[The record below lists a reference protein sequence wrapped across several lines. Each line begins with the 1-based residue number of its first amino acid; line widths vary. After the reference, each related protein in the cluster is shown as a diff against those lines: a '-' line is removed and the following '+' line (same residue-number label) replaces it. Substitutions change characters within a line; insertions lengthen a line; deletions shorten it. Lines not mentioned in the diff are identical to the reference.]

1 MGMKRK
7 SIDPPTCGGRKAE
20 KCHRRTGDP
29 AGTVTGSIVGMW
41 RKAASAALAM
51 VLLLTTLGSTTA
63 HSVFAEDAVHGAPVE
78 QLETVTGG
86 DSETKKTSLTA
97 VDESFADDKW
107 ELILNQPALFHRM
120 TYTDRET
127 GLYVHYN
134 IFLPEKYDKASAY
147 PLVLF
152 LPDVTSTGTNP
163 ELPLVQG
170 IGGLVWTAKEW
181 QEHFPAIVVVPLY
194 REAILD
200 HVYGYTTTG
209 YVALTKNFVGFLCS
223 EYAVDSSRIYGTGQ
237 GMGCEALMSIASED
251 PGFFTACMFVSGQ
264 WDVNRLEA
272 LKDQKFICFAAEDD
286 RGAYRCSQ
294 RLMDRFAAQGV
305 GYAYSI
311 WNGDWEPYD
320 RTLSGIKLTV
330 SETGHYFVF
339 WRTGTIV
346 ADDEELKQAEKLMEK
361 ITMANPAV
369 HVASFNAA
377 YRCVAVMEWLF
388 SQAKVF
394 HDVVK

>member
-1 MGMKRK
+1 MKRENNFPPAGGGREWRTEHRLTGGLAGMGMRAV
-7 SIDPPTCGGRKAE
+7 SLFLALVLFLSVLSGTAGQPAFAE
-20 KCHRRTGDP
+20 
-29 AGTVTGSIVGMW
+29 
-41 RKAASAALAM
+41 SAAPEAP
-51 VLLLTTLGSTTA
+51 TEETA
-63 HSVFAEDAVHGAPVE
+63 AADGEQGA
-78 QLETVTGG
+78 
-86 DSETKKTSLTA
+86 SKKTSLTA
-97 VDESFADDKW
+97 VDDSFTEDKW
-107 ELILNQPALFHRM
+107 KLILNQPALFHRM

-127 GLYVHYN
+127 GLYIHYN
-134 IFLPEKYDKASAY
+134 IFLPEKYDRAAAY

-152 LPDVTSTGTNP
+152 LPDVTSTGTDP
-163 ELPLVQG
+163 DRPLVQG
-170 IGGLVWTAKEW
+170 IGGLVWTAPEW
-181 QEHFPAIVVVPLY
+181 QEKFPAIVVVPLY

-209 YVALTKNFVGFLCS
+209 YVELTRNFVDFLRS
-223 EYAVDSSRIYGTGQ
+223 EYPVDSSRIYGTGQ
-237 GMGCEALMSIASED
+237 GMGCEALMSIAAED
-251 PGFFTACMFVSGQ
+251 PDLFTACMFVSGQ

-272 LKDQKFICFAAEDD
+272 LKDQKFIFFTAEDD
-286 RGAYRCSQ
+286 RGAYRCAQ
-294 RLMDRFAAQGV
+294 RLMERFAEKGV

-346 ADDEELKQAEKLMEK
+346 ADVDEEKQAAGL
-361 ITMANPAV
+361 TMVNPAV

-394 HDVVK
+394 YDVVK

>member
-1 MGMKRK
+1 MGMIRENNCTPA
-7 SIDPPTCGGRKAE
+7 SGGWAKKTE
-20 KCHRRTGDP
+20 DRRPGVWTGM
-29 AGTVTGSIVGMW
+29 GM
-41 RKAASAALAM
+41 RAASFFLAL
-51 VLLLTTLGSTTA
+51 VLLLTALSGMCGEPALAENTA
-63 HSVFAEDAVHGAPVE
+63 PEASSE
-78 QLETVTGG
+78 QTAAASGEQSNV
-86 DSETKKTSLTA
+86 KKTSLTA
-97 VDESFADDKW
+97 VDDSFADDKW
-107 ELILNQPALFHRM
+107 KLILNQPALFHRM

-127 GLYVHYN
+127 GLYIHYN

-152 LPDVTSTGTNP
+152 LPDVTSVGTDP
-163 ELPLVQG
+163 DRPLVQG

-181 QEHFPAIVVVPLY
+181 QEQFPAIVVVPLY

-209 YVALTKNFVGFLCS
+209 YVELTRNFVDFLRG

-237 GMGCEALMSIASED
+237 GMGCEALMSIAAED
-251 PGFFTACMFVSGQ
+251 PDLFTACMFVSGQ

-272 LKDQKFICFAAEDD
+272 LKDQKFIFFTAEDD
-286 RGAYRCSQ
+286 RGAYRCAQ
-294 RLMDRFAAQGV
+294 KLMERFAEKGI
-305 GYAYSI
+305 GYAYSV

-320 RTLSGIKLTV
+320 RTISGIKLTV
-330 SETGHYFVF
+330 SDTGHYFVF
-339 WRTGTIV
+339 WRTGTIEP
-346 ADDEELKQAEKLMEK
+346 DNDETKQAAGL
-361 ITMANPAV
+361 TMVNPAV

-394 HDVVK
+394 YDVVK

>member
-1 MGMKRK
+1 MKRK
-7 SIDPPTCGGRKAE
+7 CIDPPACGGRRAE
-20 KCHRRTGDP
+20 ISHRSADDP
-29 AGTVTGSIVGMW
+29 SGMGIGPVPVRW
-41 RKAASAALAM
+41 RKAVSAALAM
-51 VLLLTTLGSTTA
+51 VLLLTSLSGTTA

-78 QLETVTGG
+78 QPENETAE
-86 DSETKKTSLTA
+86 DSESEKTSLTA
-97 VDESFADDKW
+97 VDDSFADDKW

-134 IFLPEKYDKASAY
+134 IFLPEKYDKAAAY

-152 LPDVTSTGTNP
+152 LPDLTSTGTNP

-170 IGGLVWTAKEW
+170 IGGLVWTAKAW
-181 QEHFPAIVVVPLY
+181 QEQFPAIVVVPLY

-209 YVALTKNFVGFLCS
+209 YVELTKNLVGFLCS
-223 EYAVDSSRIYGTGQ
+223 KYAVDSSRIYGTGQ
-237 GMGCEALMSIASED
+237 GMGCEALMSIAAED

-272 LKDQKFICFAAEDD
+272 LKDQKFIFFTAEDD
-286 RGAYRCSQ
+286 RGAYRCAQ

-311 WNGDWEPYD
+311 WNGDWEPHD

-346 ADDEELKQAEKLMEK
+346 ADNEELKQAEKLMEK
-361 ITMANPAV
+361 MTMSNPAV

>member
-1 MGMKRK
+1 MKRESKFSPAGGGREWRTEHRLAGSPAGMGMR
-7 SIDPPTCGGRKAE
+7 
-20 KCHRRTGDP
+20 
-29 AGTVTGSIVGMW
+29 
-41 RKAASAALAM
+41 AASFFLAL
-51 VLLLTTLGSTTA
+51 VLLLSVLGGRSGQPA
-63 HSVFAEDAVHGAPVE
+63 FAESAAPEAAAEETAAVDGEQGA
-78 QLETVTGG
+78 
-86 DSETKKTSLTA
+86 SKKTSLTA
-97 VDESFADDKW
+97 VDDSFTEDKW
-107 ELILNQPALFHRM
+107 KLILNQPALFHQM

-134 IFLPEKYDKASAY
+134 IFLPEKYDKAAAY

-152 LPDVTSTGTNP
+152 LPDVTSTGEDP
-163 ELPLVQG
+163 DLPLVQG

-181 QEHFPAIVVVPLY
+181 QEQFPAIVVVPLY

-209 YVALTKNFVGFLCS
+209 YVELTRNFVDFLRRD
-223 EYAVDSSRIYGTGQ
+223 YAVDSSRIYGTGQ
-237 GMGCEALMSIASED
+237 GMGCEALMSIAAED
-251 PGFFTACMFVSGQ
+251 PDLFTACMFVSGQ
-264 WDVNRLEA
+264 WDVNRLES
-272 LKDQKFICFAAEDD
+272 LKDQKFIFFTAEDD
-286 RGAYRCSQ
+286 RGAYRFAQ
-294 RLMDRFAAQGV
+294 RLMDRFAEKGV

-330 SETGHYFVF
+330 SDTGHYFVF
-339 WRTGTIV
+339 WRSGTIV
-346 ADDEELKQAEKLMEK
+346 ADSDEAKQAAGL
-361 ITMANPAV
+361 TMVNPAV

-394 HDVVK
+394 YDVVK

>member
-1 MGMKRK
+1 MKRESKFSPAGGGREWRTEHRLTGSMAGMGMRAAALFLALVLFL
-7 SIDPPTCGGRKAE
+7 SVLSGTAGQPAFAE
-20 KCHRRTGDP
+20 
-29 AGTVTGSIVGMW
+29 
-41 RKAASAALAM
+41 SAAPEAP
-51 VLLLTTLGSTTA
+51 TEETA
-63 HSVFAEDAVHGAPVE
+63 AADGDQGA
-78 QLETVTGG
+78 
-86 DSETKKTSLTA
+86 SKKTSLTA
-97 VDESFADDKW
+97 VDDSFTEDKW
-107 ELILNQPALFHRM
+107 KLILNQPALFHRM

-127 GLYVHYN
+127 GLYIHYN
-134 IFLPEKYDKASAY
+134 IFLPEKYDRAAAY

-152 LPDVTSTGTNP
+152 LPDVTSTGTDP
-163 ELPLVQG
+163 DRPLVQG
-170 IGGLVWTAKEW
+170 IGGLVWTTPEW
-181 QEHFPAIVVVPLY
+181 QEKFPAIVVVPLY

-209 YVALTKNFVGFLCS
+209 YVELTKNFVDFLRS
-223 EYAVDSSRIYGTGQ
+223 EYPVDSSRIYGTGQ

-251 PGFFTACMFVSGQ
+251 PDLFTACMFVSGQ

-272 LKDQKFICFAAEDD
+272 LKDQKFIFFTAEDD
-286 RGAYRCSQ
+286 RGAYRCAQ
-294 RLMDRFAAQGV
+294 RLMERFAEKGV

-320 RTLSGIKLTV
+320 RTISGIKLTV

-339 WRTGTIV
+339 WRTGTIEP
-346 ADDEELKQAEKLMEK
+346 DSDEVKQAAGL
-361 ITMANPAV
+361 TMVNPAV

-394 HDVVK
+394 YDVVK

>member
-1 MGMKRK
+1 MV
-7 SIDPPTCGGRKAE
+7 PGR
-20 KCHRRTGDP
+20 
-29 AGTVTGSIVGMW
+29 W
-41 RKAASAALAM
+41 RKAVSAALAM
-51 VLLLTTLGSTTA
+51 VLLLTSLSSTTGY
-63 HSVFAEDAVHGAPVE
+63 SVFAEDAVRDASVE
-78 QLETVTGG
+78 QPEHKTGEH
-86 DSETKKTSLTA
+86 SESKKTSLTA
-97 VDESFADDKW
+97 VDDSFADDKW
-107 ELILNQPALFHRM
+107 KLILNQPSLFHRM
-120 TYTDRET
+120 TYTDKET
-127 GLYVHYN
+127 GLYIHYS
-134 IFLPEKYDKASAY
+134 IFLPEKYDKAAAY

-152 LPDVTSTGTNP
+152 LPDVTSTGTDP

-181 QEHFPAIVVVPLY
+181 QEQFPAIVVVPLY

-209 YVALTKNFVGFLCS
+209 YVALTKNFVSSLCS
-223 EYAVDSSRIYGTGQ
+223 KYAVDSSRIYGTGQ
-237 GMGCEALMSIASED
+237 GMGCEALMSIAAED
-251 PGFFTACMFVSGQ
+251 PNLFTACMFVSGQ
-264 WDVNRLEA
+264 WDVNRLET
-272 LKDQKFICFAAEDD
+272 LKDQKFIFFTAEDD
-286 RGAYRCSQ
+286 RGAYRFAQ
-294 RLMDRFAAQGV
+294 RLMERFAAQGV

-311 WNGDWEPYD
+311 WNGDWEPHD
-320 RTLSGIKLTV
+320 RTLSGIKLTI

-346 ADDEELKQAEKLMEK
+346 ADNEEQKQAAGL
-361 ITMANPAV
+361 TMVNPAV

>member
-1 MGMKRK
+1 MNMR
-7 SIDPPTCGGRKAE
+7 
-20 KCHRRTGDP
+20 
-29 AGTVTGSIVGMW
+29 W
-41 RKAASAALAM
+41 
-51 VLLLTTLGSTTA
+51 
-63 HSVFAEDAVHGAPVE
+63 
-78 QLETVTGG
+78 
-86 DSETKKTSLTA
+86 
-97 VDESFADDKW
+97 
-107 ELILNQPALFHRM
+107 N
-120 TYTDRET
+120 
-127 GLYVHYN
+127 
-134 IFLPEKYDKASAY
+134 
-147 PLVLF
+147 LV
-152 LPDVTSTGTNP
+152 S
-163 ELPLVQG
+163 
-170 IGGLVWTAKEW
+170 
-181 QEHFPAIVVVPLY
+181 
-194 REAILD
+194 
-200 HVYGYTTTG
+200 
-209 YVALTKNFVGFLCS
+209 FLCS

-237 GMGCEALMSIASED
+237 GMGCEALMSIAAED
-251 PGFFTACMFVSGQ
+251 PSLFTACMFVSGQ

-286 RGAYRCSQ
+286 RGAYRCAQ

-305 GYAYSI
+305 SYAYSI

-339 WRTGTIV
+339 WRTGTIA

>member
-1 MGMKRK
+1 MMRK
-7 SIDPPTCGGRKAE
+7 SIDPPACGERKVE
-20 KCHRRTGDP
+20 ISHRRTDDP
-29 AGTVTGSIVGMW
+29 SGMGIGPVPVRW
-41 RKAASAALAM
+41 RKAVSAALAM
-51 VLLLTTLGSTTA
+51 VLLLTSLIGTTA
-63 HSVFAEDAVHGAPVE
+63 HSVFAEDAVHGAPVAQPE
-78 QLETVTGG
+78 DETVE

-97 VDESFADDKW
+97 VDDSFADDKW
-107 ELILNQPALFHRM
+107 DLILNQPALFHRM

-181 QEHFPAIVVVPLY
+181 QEQFPAIVVVPLY

-209 YVALTKNFVGFLCS
+209 YVALTKNLVGFLCS

-237 GMGCEALMSIASED
+237 GMGCEAPMSIASED

-272 LKDQKFICFAAEDD
+272 LKDQKFIFFTAEDD
-286 RGAYRCSQ
+286 RGANRCAQ

-311 WNGDWEPYD
+311 WNGDWGPYD

-346 ADDEELKQAEKLMEK
+346 ADDEELKLAEKLTEK
-361 ITMANPAV
+361 MTLVNPAV

>member
-1 MGMKRK
+1 MKRK
-7 SIDPPTCGGRKAE
+7 CIDPPACGGRRAE
-20 KCHRRTGDP
+20 ISHRSADDP
-29 AGTVTGSIVGMW
+29 SGMGIGPVPVRW
-41 RKAASAALAM
+41 RKAVSAALAM
-51 VLLLTTLGSTTA
+51 VLLLTSLSGTTRQSA
-63 HSVFAEDAVHGAPVE
+63 FAENAAPDE
-78 QLETVTGG
+78 QAETVT
-86 DSETKKTSLTA
+86 DEQNEPKKPSLTA
-97 VDESFADDKW
+97 VDDSFADDKW

-152 LPDVTSTGTNP
+152 LPDLTSTGTNP

-170 IGGLVWTAKEW
+170 IGGLVWTAKAW
-181 QEHFPAIVVVPLY
+181 QEQFPAIVVVPLY

-200 HVYGYTTTG
+200 HIYGYTTTG
-209 YVALTKNFVGFLCS
+209 YVELTKNLVGFLCS
-223 EYAVDSSRIYGTGQ
+223 KYAVDSSRIYGTGQ
-237 GMGCEALMSIASED
+237 GMGCEALMSIASAD

-272 LKDQKFICFAAEDD
+272 LKDQKFIFFTAEDD
-286 RGAYRCSQ
+286 RGAYRCAQ

-311 WNGDWEPYD
+311 WNGDWEPHD
-320 RTLSGIKLTV
+320 RTISGIKLTV
-330 SETGHYFVF
+330 SETGHFFVF
-339 WRTGTIV
+339 WRTGTIA
-346 ADDEELKQAEKLMEK
+346 ADNEELKLAEKLREK
-361 ITMANPAV
+361 MTMVNPAV

>member
-1 MGMKRK
+1 
-7 SIDPPTCGGRKAE
+7 
-20 KCHRRTGDP
+20 
-29 AGTVTGSIVGMW
+29 
-41 RKAASAALAM
+41 M
-51 VLLLTTLGSTTA
+51 VLLLTSLIGTTGQ
-63 HSVFAEDAVHGAPVE
+63 SVFAENAAPDE
-78 QLETVTGG
+78 QAETVT
-86 DSETKKTSLTA
+86 DEQNEPKKPSLTA
-97 VDESFADDKW
+97 VDDGFADDKW

-134 IFLPEKYDKASAY
+134 IFLPEKYDKAAAY
-147 PLVLF
+147 PLVLY
-152 LPDVTSTGTNP
+152 LPDLTSTGTDP

-181 QEHFPAIVVVPLY
+181 QEQFPAIVVVPLY

-209 YVALTKNFVGFLCS
+209 YVELTKNLVGFLCS
-223 EYAVDSSRIYGTGQ
+223 KYAVDSSRIYGTGQ
-237 GMGCEALMSIASED
+237 GMGCEALMSIASAD

-272 LKDQKFICFAAEDD
+272 LKDQKFIFFTAEDD
-286 RGAYRCSQ
+286 RGAYRCAQ

-311 WNGDWEPYD
+311 WNGDWEPHD
-320 RTLSGIKLTV
+320 RTISGIKLTV
-330 SETGHYFVF
+330 SETGHFFVF
-339 WRTGTIV
+339 WRTGTIA
-346 ADDEELKQAEKLMEK
+346 ADNEELKQAEKLMEK
-361 ITMANPAV
+361 MTMANPAV

-394 HDVVK
+394 YDVVK

>member
-1 MGMKRK
+1 MR
-7 SIDPPTCGGRKAE
+7 
-20 KCHRRTGDP
+20 
-29 AGTVTGSIVGMW
+29 
-41 RKAASAALAM
+41 AASFCLTL
-51 VLLLTTLGSTTA
+51 VLLMTALRSTAGGPAAFTENTEPGTSFEQTAAIGAESGSA
-63 HSVFAEDAVHGAPVE
+63 
-78 QLETVTGG
+78 
-86 DSETKKTSLTA
+86 KKTSLTA
-97 VDESFADDKW
+97 VDDSFADDKW

-134 IFLPEKYDKASAY
+134 IFLPERYDKAAAY

-152 LPDVTSTGTNP
+152 LPDVTSVGTDP

-181 QEHFPAIVVVPLY
+181 QEQFPSIVVVPLY

-209 YVALTKNFVGFLCS
+209 YVELTRNFVDFLRG

-237 GMGCEALMSIASED
+237 GMGCEALMSIAAED
-251 PGFFTACMFVSGQ
+251 PDLFAACMFVSGQ

-272 LKDQKFICFAAEDD
+272 LKDQKFIFFTAEDD
-286 RGAYRCSQ
+286 RGAYRCAQ
-294 RLMDRFAAQGV
+294 RLMDRFAEKGI
-305 GYAYSI
+305 GYAYSV

-330 SETGHYFVF
+330 SNTGHYFVF
-339 WRTGTIV
+339 WRTGTIEP
-346 ADDEELKQAEKLMEK
+346 DSDEVRQATGLAMV
-361 ITMANPAV
+361 NPAV

-394 HDVVK
+394 YDVVK

>member
-1 MGMKRK
+1 MMRK
-7 SIDPPTCGGRKAE
+7 SIDPPACGGRKAE

-29 AGTVTGSIVGMW
+29 AGTGTGPIPGRW

-51 VLLLTTLGSTTA
+51 VLLLTPLSGTTGQRA
-63 HSVFAEDAVHGAPVE
+63 FAENAALGVSSE
-78 QLETVTGG
+78 QAETETGEQ
-86 DSETKKTSLTA
+86 SESKKTSLTA
-97 VDESFADDKW
+97 VDDSFADDKW

-127 GLYVHYN
+127 GLYIHYN
-134 IFLPEKYDKASAY
+134 IFLPEKYDKAAAY

-152 LPDVTSTGTNP
+152 LPDLTSTGTDPN
-163 ELPLVQG
+163 LPLVQG
-170 IGGLVWTAKEW
+170 IGGLVWTAKAW
-181 QEHFPAIVVVPLY
+181 QEQFPAIVVVPLY

-209 YVALTKNFVGFLCS
+209 YVELTRNFVDFLRRD
-223 EYAVDSSRIYGTGQ
+223 YAVDSSRIYGTGQ
-237 GMGCEALMSIASED
+237 GMGCEALMSIAAED
-251 PGFFTACMFVSGQ
+251 PDLFTACMFVSGQ
-264 WDVNRLEA
+264 WDVNRLES
-272 LKDQKFICFAAEDD
+272 LKDQKFIFFTAEDD
-286 RGAYRCSQ
+286 RGAYRFAQ
-294 RLMDRFAAQGV
+294 RLMERFAEKGV

-330 SETGHYFVF
+330 SDTGHYFVF
-339 WRTGTIV
+339 WRSGTIV
-346 ADDEELKQAEKLMEK
+346 ADSDEAKQAAGL
-361 ITMANPAV
+361 TMVNPAV

-394 HDVVK
+394 YDVVK